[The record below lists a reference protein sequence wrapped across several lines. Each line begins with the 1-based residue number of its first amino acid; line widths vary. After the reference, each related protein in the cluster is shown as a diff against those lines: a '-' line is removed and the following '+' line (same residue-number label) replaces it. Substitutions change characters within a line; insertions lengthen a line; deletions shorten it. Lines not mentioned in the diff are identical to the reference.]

1 MGLLALESASV
12 IYFISRNLLVIRLK
26 GKTVKLIVIAYF
38 VLLVVPFSFGAVKT
52 YSLRMPVSAVITES
66 DDSGKTW
73 RQNGVMPVTY
83 VSAVSQLK
91 ACLGS
96 QGWKLKQNIPLGSA
110 TDRTL
115 MNFEKGKK
123 KITVMVW
130 KIKLNQAGF
139 SWGIME

>member
-1 MGLLALESASV
+1 MK
-12 IYFISRNLLVIRLK
+12 R
-26 GKTVKLIVIAYF
+26 IVIVYL
-38 VLLVVPFSFGAVKT
+38 VLLLIPFSYGAVKT
-52 YSLRMPVSAVITES
+52 YSIRMPVSAVIMES

-96 QGWKLKQNIPLGSA
+96 QGWKLKQTILLGNA

-130 KIKLNQAGF
+130 KIKLTQAGF
-139 SWGIME
+139 SWGIVE

>member
-1 MGLLALESASV
+1 MLYHQEAKSV
-12 IYFISRNLLVIRLK
+12 K
-26 GKTVKLIVIAYF
+26 QIVIVYL
-38 VLLVVPFSFGAVKT
+38 VLLLIPFSYGAVKT
-52 YSLRMPVSAVITES
+52 YSLRMPVTAVITES
-66 DDSGKTW
+66 DDTGKTW

-83 VSAVSQLK
+83 VSAVSQIK
-91 ACLGS
+91 ACLGN

-130 KIKLNQAGF
+130 KIKLTQAGF
-139 SWGIME
+139 SWGIVE

>member
-1 MGLLALESASV
+1 MVVYHQKA
-12 IYFISRNLLVIRLK
+12 
-26 GKTVKLIVIAYF
+26 KTVKRIVITYIF
-38 VLLVVPFSFGAVKT
+38 LLLIPSSYGAVKT
-52 YSLRMPVSAVITES
+52 YSIRMPVSAVITES

-96 QGWKLKQNIPLGSA
+96 QGWKLNKTIPLGSA
-110 TDRTL
+110 MDRTL

-130 KIKLNQAGF
+130 KIKLTQAGF
-139 SWGIME
+139 SWGIIE

>member
-1 MGLLALESASV
+1 MK
-12 IYFISRNLLVIRLK
+12 R
-26 GKTVKLIVIAYF
+26 IVIVYL
-38 VLLVVPFSFGAVKT
+38 VLLLIPFSYGAVKT
-52 YSLRMPVSAVITES
+52 YSIRMPVSAVITES

-96 QGWKLKQNIPLGSA
+96 QGWKLKQAIPLGSA

-115 MNFEKGKK
+115 MNFEKGKR

-130 KIKLNQAGF
+130 KIKLTQAGF
-139 SWGIME
+139 SWGIIE

>member
-1 MGLLALESASV
+1 MLKYWNIGILLLLFALPHAQ
-12 IYFISRNLLVIRLK
+12 
-26 GKTVKLIVIAYF
+26 
-38 VLLVVPFSFGAVKT
+38 GAVKT

-73 RQNGVMPVTY
+73 RRNGVMPVTY

-91 ACLGS
+91 ACLLG
-96 QGWKLKQNIPLGSA
+96 QGWSLKQTIPLGNGSE
-110 TDRTL
+110 RTL
-115 MNFEKGKK
+115 LNFEKGKR

-139 SWGIME
+139 SWGIVE

>member
-1 MGLLALESASV
+1 MVVYHQKA
-12 IYFISRNLLVIRLK
+12 
-26 GKTVKLIVIAYF
+26 KTVKRIVIVYI
-38 VLLVVPFSFGAVKT
+38 VLLLIPFSYGAVKT
-52 YSLRMPVSAVITES
+52 YSIRMPVSAVITES

-96 QGWKLKQNIPLGSA
+96 QGWNLKQTIPLGSA
-110 TDRTL
+110 SDRTL

-130 KIKLNQAGF
+130 KIKLTQAGF
-139 SWGIME
+139 SWGIIE

>member
-1 MGLLALESASV
+1 MKQ
-12 IYFISRNLLVIRLK
+12 LVIVYL
-26 GKTVKLIVIAYF
+26 
-38 VLLVVPFSFGAVKT
+38 VLLLIPFSYGAVKT
-52 YSLRMPVSAVITES
+52 YSIRMPVSAVITES

-83 VSAVSQLK
+83 VSSVSQIK

-110 TDRTL
+110 MDRTL

-130 KIKLNQAGF
+130 KIKLTQAGF
-139 SWGIME
+139 SWGIVE